1 MTAFISN
8 LLREPL
14 IQFLLLGGLIFGA
27 DLWVTSQQDDPRRI
41 VVDDARYQELQQI
54 FVEGQGRE
62 PSANEMK
69 NMIVKWAENEV
80 LYREALSMGLENG
93 DDMIRNRIILKLRN
107 ILFNNAI
114 AENPTEGELRE
125 FFEFHRQQYDI
136 PEKFDI
142 EQFIASDLDS
152 PAAAEALAHSL
163 NDGTPLPEI
172 YQNNL
177 RSYLQRPTSNLT
189 ALFGAETQA
198 ALLAA
203 ETGHW
208 IVLQQS
214 GHLRLARIAQRLAA
228 QPVALEDVKSA
239 VTRDWKKFRYDI
251 QLADQTRAI
260 ADRYSIEMDL
270 SPQLESKM
278 QLSISNQELHPAT
291 ASSDIAAPRAA
302 MN

>member
-14 IQFLLLGGLIFGA
+14 VQFLLLGGLIFGA
-27 DLWVTSQQDDPRRI
+27 DLWVTSQQDDPRLI

-114 AENPTEGELRE
+114 AENPTEGELTE
-125 FFEFHRQQYDI
+125 FFEFHRRQYDI

-152 PAAAEALAHSL
+152 ATEAQMLADTL
-163 NDGTPLPEI
+163 NAGSPLPEL

-177 RSYLQRPTSNLT
+177 RSYQQRPSSNLA
-189 ALFGAETQA
+189 ALFGADTQA

-208 IVLQQS
+208 IVLQQA
-214 GHLRLARIAQRLAA
+214 GHLRLARIAQRHPA
-228 QPVALEDVKSA
+228 QQVQLRDVKSA

-260 ADRYSIEMDL
+260 ADRYSIKMSL
-270 SPQLESKM
+270 SPQLEAKM
-278 QLSISNQELHPAT
+278 QLSISNKELHPAT
-291 ASSDIAAPRAA
+291 ASGEVAAPRAA

>member
-1 MTAFISN
+1 M
-8 LLREPL
+8 
-14 IQFLLLGGLIFGA
+14 
-27 DLWVTSQQDDPRRI
+27 
-41 VVDDARYQELQQI
+41 VDDARYQELRQI

-62 PSANEMK
+62 PSAGEMK

-114 AENPTEGELRE
+114 AENPTDGELKE

-136 PEKFDI
+136 PEKLDI
-142 EQFIASDLDS
+142 EQFIADDLTTL
-152 PAAAEALAHSL
+152 AQGEALADKL
-163 NDGTPLPEI
+163 NNGFTLPDH

-177 RSYLQRPTSNLT
+177 RSYQQRPLSNLT
-189 ALFGAETQA
+189 ALFGNDIQT
-198 ALLAA
+198 ALLSAD
-203 ETGHW
+203 TGNW
-208 IVLQQS
+208 IALQQS
-214 GHLRLARIAQRLAA
+214 GHLRLARIAKRIPA
-228 QPVALEDVKSA
+228 QSVELDEAKSA

-260 ADRYSIEMDL
+260 ADRYSIELSL
-270 SPQLESKM
+270 SPQLEQQM
-278 QLSISNQELHPAT
+278 QLSISNKELHPESVA
-291 ASSDIAAPRAA
+291 DDGNAPRAA